1 MDQIHRKSA
10 ELSVLS
16 QSLWSQK
23 YYEVLLAELPFQSL
37 ISKDYEGEISGFLGD
52 SVRISSFPEFDEANI
67 LAEDERNDA
76 SAVTVTQQ
84 TLNINYRVAKD
95 FIITNLAMLQS
106 LPSMDKL
113 RDLAIY
119 SINKKI
125 QSLIISLTIP
135 SASAPDHQISY
146 DSGSTLALSDLLE
159 VKELLDAQDVPMSD
173 RHMIVG
179 AAQLNDLFLVNGFV
193 STDFGV
199 SNAPLLNGGLPSQM
213 VGFMPH
219 FTSLVG
225 NTSYYFH
232 NSFMTMA
239 TQQGLN
245 VKEFDGG
252 VNGDRNYRIN
262 IDTVLGI
269 KQLDNTR
276 VVTLS

>member
-52 SVRISSFPEFDEANI
+52 SVKISSFPEFDEANI

-76 SAVTVTQQ
+76 SAVTVLQQ

-125 QSLIISLTIP
+125 QALIISLAIP

-146 DSGSTLALSDLLE
+146 ASGTTLALADLLN
-159 VKELLDAQDVPMSD
+159 VKELLDNQDVPMSD
-173 RHMIVG
+173 RHMVVG
-179 AAQLNDLFLVNGFV
+179 AAQLNDLFLVTGFT
-193 STDFGV
+193 STDYGV

-232 NSFMTMA
+232 SSFMTMA